1 MVKIFT
7 RPKPLV
13 LIFMDGVGVA
23 PPGPGNAI
31 SLANTPNLDKL
42 WPMYPHTYLHAAG
55 LNVGLP
61 HGVDGNSEVGHM
73 NLGAGKVVFQEL
85 PRIDNAINNGSFS
98 KNKMLLDAFTRSK
111 NNKVHIMGCLGT
123 GQVHSSY
130 GHLVALLEMAQ
141 NTVINKDNVF
151 LHLFTDGRD
160 SPPQS
165 AQKLFDRLDSELR
178 RLHIGRIA
186 SIIGRYY
193 AMDRDDRWERIRKA
207 YEVIVFGKGEFVN
220 NYQEAIDRSYQ
231 DKKNDEYFEPYVI
244 KDGDKPMTTVTD
256 GDAVIFFNFRADRAV
271 ELTRAFEDP
280 DFPGWNREMI
290 KNLYFVGLTN
300 YEKGFPKNQ
309 AFPPE
314 KINNPLGKVISD
326 NGLKQL
332 RISESEKFPHVTYFV
347 NGGNHIQY
355 PGEDRIEVPSPK
367 EVATYDKKPEMSS
380 YAVTEIVL
388 KKIVQGNYDVIMI
401 NFANPDMVGHT
412 GILPATIKGMEVVDE
427 CVGKIYETL
436 VPHGGAIVLT
446 ADHGNAEEL
455 IDILSGNVDTK
466 HSTNPVPLIII
477 KDGLQPRELS
487 FGILADVSPTVLSM
501 LGIPKPIEM
510 TGRNLLI

>member
-1 MVKIFT
+1 
-7 RPKPLV
+7 
-13 LIFMDGVGVA
+13 MDC
-23 PPGPGNAI
+23 
-31 SLANTPNLDKL
+31 DKG
-42 WPMYPHTYLHAAG
+42 W
-55 LNVGLP
+55 
-61 HGVDGNSEVGHM
+61 
-73 NLGAGKVVFQEL
+73 
-85 PRIDNAINNGSFS
+85 
-98 KNKMLLDAFTRSK
+98 
-111 NNKVHIMGCLGT
+111 
-123 GQVHSSY
+123 
-130 GHLVALLEMAQ
+130 
-141 NTVINKDNVF
+141 
-151 LHLFTDGRD
+151 
-160 SPPQS
+160 
-165 AQKLFDRLDSELR
+165 DRTE
-178 RLHIGRIA
+178 
-186 SIIGRYY
+186 
-193 AMDRDDRWERIRKA
+193 KA
-207 YEVIVFGKGEFVN
+207 YDLLTGGTASYSALTAVDALEAAYARGETDEFVKPTLVGTLPITVN
-220 NYQEAIDRSYQ
+220 DQ
-231 DKKNDEYFEPYVI
+231 DV
-244 KDGDKPMTTVTD
+244 VL
-256 GDAVIFFNFRADRAV
+256 FFNFRADRAV

-427 CVGKIYETL
+427 CVGKIYEIL

>member
-1 MVKIFT
+1 
-7 RPKPLV
+7 
-13 LIFMDGVGVA
+13 MDGVGVA

-85 PRIDNAINNGSFS
+85 PRIDNAINNGGFS
-98 KNKMLLDAFTRSK
+98 KNKMLLDAFARSK

-151 LHLFTDGRD
+151 LHIFTDGRD

-165 AQKLFDRLDSELR
+165 AQKLFDRLDSEIH

-193 AMDRDDRWERIRKA
+193 AMDRDDRWDRIRKA
-207 YEVIVFGKGEFVN
+207 YELIVNGKGEFVN
-220 NYQEAIDRSYQ
+220 NYQEAIDRSYK

-244 KDGDKPMTTVTD
+244 KDGDKPMTMVTE
-256 GDAVIFFNFRADRAV
+256 GDAVVFFNFRPDRAV
-271 ELTRAFEDP
+271 ELTRAFEDAN
-280 DFPGWNREMI
+280 FSGWNREMI

-314 KINNPLGKVISD
+314 KITSPLGKVISD
-326 NGLKQL
+326 NGLRQL

-347 NGGNHIQY
+347 NGGNHTQY
-355 PGEDRIEVPSPK
+355 PGEDRVEVPSPK

-380 YAVTEIVL
+380 YTVTEIVL
-388 KKIVQGNYDVIMI
+388 KKITQDVYDVIML

-427 CVGKIYETL
+427 CVGKIYEAV

-466 HSTNPVPLIII
+466 HSTNPVPLIIM
-477 KDGLQPRELS
+477 KDGLQARELS
-487 FGILADVSPTVLSM
+487 FGILADVAPTVLSM